1 MTVTTALNASWR
13 CVASDSAREVVAASQ
28 RLNFDPVGVKAGE
41 KIGRMERL
49 RSLLRPIVVKVAM
62 KLNFRFS
69 LRGPDRVSDAL
80 ATVLSSKGAWE
91 FKTLFDLVHANLR
104 AKDFARGGD
113 EMLRLRA
120 HEKLQNF
127 LSAGIVTKNGK
138 EYKGVPKALAAFVKT
153 SAEFNA
159 RFASG
164 THTYPAH
171 KVSSAAAV
179 ATEVAEAAKTKPAA
193 KKVKSATKAKAQAVK
208 V

>member
-1 MTVTTALNASWR
+1 
-13 CVASDSAREVVAASQ
+13 
-28 RLNFDPVGVKAGE
+28 
-41 KIGRMERL
+41 
-49 RSLLRPIVVKVAM
+49 M

-80 ATVLSSKGAWE
+80 ATVLSNKGAWE
-91 FKTLFDLVHANLR
+91 FKALFDLVHANLLS
-104 AKDFARGGD
+104 KDYARGGD

-171 KVSSAAAV
+171 KFNVF
-179 ATEVAEAAKTKPAA
+179 ATPPTE
-193 KKVKSATKAKAQAVK
+193 ATKVVKTTLPMRKAKEGRKATAQTR
-208 V
+208 